1 MVKGFMRGNIPLI
14 TVTITNLENVL
25 DVTFTL
31 DTGFSEDLLITPDIV
46 HELGLKTVDTDTIN
60 IFNANGE
67 KVLLNTSFVSAIL
80 EDEVQDMQ
88 VIISKGFPLLGIGFL
103 TKFGYKAIVD
113 CKKRTVT
120 LEK

>member
-1 MVKGFMRGNIPLI
+1 MVEGFMRGNIPLI
-14 TVTITNLENVL
+14 TVTIFNRDNVL

-31 DTGFSEDLLITPDIV
+31 DTGFTEDLLITPDIV
-46 HELGLKTVDTDTIN
+46 RELELEIADTDTIN

-67 KVLLNTSFVSAIL
+67 KVLLNTSFVSAVM
-80 EDEVQDMQ
+80 ENETKDVQ
-88 VIISKGFPLLGIGFL
+88 VIISNGTPLLGIGFL

-113 CKKRTVT
+113 CKQRTVI